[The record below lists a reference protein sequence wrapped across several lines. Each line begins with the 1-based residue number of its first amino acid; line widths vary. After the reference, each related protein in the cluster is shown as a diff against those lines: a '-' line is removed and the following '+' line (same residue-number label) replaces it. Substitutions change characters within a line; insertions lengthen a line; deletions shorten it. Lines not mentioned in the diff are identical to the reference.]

1 MARKSKPPREMVAAL
16 IQSMPSRTGK
26 SLAQWIRIVKSK
38 GPKTRKERIAWLRST
53 HGIGLP
59 TAMVI
64 ASETEGKNL
73 AALYD
78 DHDGLVDAMYQGK
91 ENLRPIYDIVAKSVK
106 KTREGRRTHGTQR
119 LRHGGAKAAICGAS
133 TVDKIAPEFRARTPG
148 RPSQGRPPSEQE
160 RRRRAGHHR
169 IALEKKSDFNAE
181 AKKWLKTAFDGD
193 A

>member
-26 SLAQWIRIVKSK
+26 SLTQWIRIVKSK

-64 ASETEGKNL
+64 ASKTEGENL
-73 AALYD
+73 AAVYG

-91 ENLRPIYDIVAKSVK
+91 ENLRPIYDIVAKS
-106 KTREGRRTHGTQR
+106 
-119 LRHGGAKAAICGAS
+119 
-133 TVDKIAPEFRARTPG
+133 
-148 RPSQGRPPSEQE
+148 
-160 RRRRAGHHR
+160 
-169 IALEKKSDFNAE
+169 
-181 AKKWLKTAFDGD
+181 
-193 A
+193 

>member
-1 MARKSKPPREMVAAL
+1 MVAAL
-16 IQSMPSRTGK
+16 FQSMPSRTGK

-38 GPKTRKERIAWLRST
+38 GPKTCKERIAWLRST
-53 HGIGLP
+53 HRIGLP

-78 DHDGLVDAMYQGK
+78 YHDGVVDAMYQGK

-106 KTREGRRTHGTQR
+106 TLGKDVRLMARKGYVTVARKRQFAALQLSTKSRLNLGLVLPGVPAKGALLASKNVGGGRVT
-119 LRHGGAKAAICGAS
+119 
-133 TVDKIAPEFRARTPG
+133 
-148 RPSQGRPPSEQE
+148 
-160 RRRRAGHHR
+160 HR

-181 AKKWLKTAFDGD
+181 AKKWLKTAFDRD